1 MWSDGKRLRP
11 QEVVE
16 EFSKHTKSELNLL
29 LEAAHCSHL
38 GENFKDKKLLI
49 VPEVYWDFCNEK
61 VMVMERM
68 AGTPISK
75 VDELIKT
82 FAHHPNN
89 KVDRSHP

>member
-1 MWSDGKRLRP
+1 MVIRAYVVRWQKTKP

-68 AGTPISK
+68 DGIPIK
-75 VDELIKT
+75 KLM
-82 FAHHPNN
+82 N
-89 KVDRSHP
+89 